1 MRNIN
6 YFCSVKHFRVFIT
19 LIICIISF
27 ASNETYASNIQPSA
41 TKGDSVEISLLTCA
55 PGKEVYSLYGHT
67 AIRYQNKVNGIDVA
81 INYGIFSFRAPFFI
95 LRFIFGLTDY
105 EMGIIPFD
113 IFCEEYR
120 YANRTV
126 TQQVLNLTTE
136 EKKEIIEAIERNYL
150 PENRVYRYN
159 YFYDNCTTRAR
170 DILLN
175 HIKGKVY
182 YTNDR
187 KQYHSFRELIHLFNE
202 NEPWARFGNDILLGV
217 KADQKTTLNEFQFL
231 PFNLMHNFENAKIK
245 DLNNK
250 IRPLTI
256 SQYDIVQCPNGHIDT
271 ENSFPLRPIECAW
284 IIFGL
289 VTIITSIEFF
299 KKIKLWAFDVVLM
312 LFDGIVGLIILMMF
326 FSEHPTTST
335 NLQIFLFNPLA
346 LFYLYYIVQQK
357 KKKRNTTKHFWF
369 YSIVSLI
376 LFFIGGLF
384 QDYAEGTY
392 VLALSLL
399 VRCISNIIQ
408 EKNND
413 K

>member
-27 ASNETYASNIQPSA
+27 VSNETHANSIQPST

-67 AIRYQNKVNGIDVA
+67 AIRYNNKANGIDIA
-81 INYGIFSFRAPFFI
+81 INYGIFSFKAPFFI

-175 HIKGKVY
+175 HIKGEVY
-182 YTNDR
+182 YVNDR
-187 KQYHSFRELIHLFNE
+187 KQYPSFRELIHLFNE

-245 DLNNK
+245 DLNNN

-256 SQYDIVQCPNGHIDT
+256 SQYDIVQCPNNHIDT

-289 VTIITSIEFF
+289 VTIITSIEFL
-299 KKIKLWAFDVVLM
+299 KKIKLWAFDAVLM

-346 LFYLYYIVQQK
+346 LFYLYYIIQQK